1 MRAGGESHWT
11 YWVTVLGAGLFAL
24 IASWTPLAV
33 QIDKYGSDWLFRL
46 HKPKPWTPETA
57 ILAIDEDSYTAM
69 RGTRHLR
76 ARLADVLT
84 IVSAAKPV
92 LIAIDVVLADEGN
105 ESQDDQRLASVL
117 RQAGNIVLPV
127 ELLPGSRW
135 AKPLPAF
142 QAAAAGLGHVH
153 ADPDPQDGM
162 SRCMPLVKT
171 GARERYWALSL
182 EAFRLARHSS
192 VVESPDALSV
202 QGRHIPATLRDERLL
217 RIRYLPPEDN
227 GDSRIPHISLKEVW
241 EHPERAV
248 ILRNKVVFVG
258 ATAQTATRDRML
270 TPYNTVRFMPGVE
283 IHAHAFETLA
293 QGKYISDASPSIVL
307 LLALLHIAAAAAIF
321 NRWTGR
327 RAYFAGAAVV
337 LLAYAEP
344 HFFFQAGV
352 IYPFVAPIATA
363 SLAVTCAAA
372 IQYFRTRTALAVTES
387 ERSRY
392 REAIQF
398 VTHEMRTPLSAI
410 QGSSELMNRYTL
422 TEEKQKQL
430 SRQIH
435 SESKRLA
442 RMIQTF
448 LDVERLSAG
457 QMELKQVPFE
467 VADVV
472 GVCLDRVRPL
482 AERKSIQVVCGE
494 MPEAVVQG
502 DRELMEYAIYNLL
515 TNAIKYSP
523 AETRVEVRGSM
534 KPGQAAI
541 SIEDQGI
548 GMTAEELKRLGQK
561 FFRTKRAEQTGEP
574 GTGIGL
580 SIVQQIV
587 DHHGGVLRV
596 TSSPGHGSC
605 FTMLIPASFSPVS
618 AAPQPEK

>member
-1 MRAGGESHWT
+1 
-11 YWVTVLGAGLFAL
+11 
-24 IASWTPLAV
+24 
-33 QIDKYGSDWLFRL
+33 
-46 HKPKPWTPETA
+46 
-57 ILAIDEDSYTAM
+57 
-69 RGTRHLR
+69 
-76 ARLADVLT
+76 
-84 IVSAAKPV
+84 
-92 LIAIDVVLADEGN
+92 
-105 ESQDDQRLASVL
+105 
-117 RQAGNIVLPV
+117 
-127 ELLPGSRW
+127 
-135 AKPLPAF
+135 
-142 QAAAAGLGHVH
+142 
-153 ADPDPQDGM
+153 
-162 SRCMPLVKT
+162 
-171 GARERYWALSL
+171 
-182 EAFRLARHSS
+182 
-192 VVESPDALSV
+192 
-202 QGRHIPATLRDERLL
+202 
-217 RIRYLPPEDN
+217 
-227 GDSRIPHISLKEVW
+227 
-241 EHPERAV
+241 
-248 ILRNKVVFVG
+248 
-258 ATAQTATRDRML
+258 
-270 TPYNTVRFMPGVE
+270 
-283 IHAHAFETLA
+283 
-293 QGKYISDASPSIVL
+293 
-307 LLALLHIAAAAAIF
+307 
-321 NRWTGR
+321 
-327 RAYFAGAAVV
+327 
-337 LLAYAEP
+337 
-344 HFFFQAGV
+344 
-352 IYPFVAPIATA
+352 
-363 SLAVTCAAA
+363 
-372 IQYFRTRTALAVTES
+372 
-387 ERSRY
+387 
-392 REAIQF
+392 
-398 VTHEMRTPLSAI
+398 MRTPLSAI